1 MAVVQ
6 ISRIQVRRGKANAG
20 TGFPQLAS
28 GEFGWAIDS
37 QELFI
42 GNGSVAEGSPGVGN
56 TKILTAND
64 ISGQTNLL
72 ALIQYVYRAKDTTI
86 ITGADA
92 NNPVSRIIQ
101 DRFDDRVSTREF
113 GVTGDGTTD
122 DTVALQRAIDQL
134 FLNSSTKASAD
145 TSAGASARVVL
156 EIPAGIYK
164 ITSTIYVPSYATLR
178 GDGADKTIF
187 YFDPVTGYTGP
198 AIQFVNDTSTIGS
211 PDVISN
217 TQSTTQ
223 PRGIYLTG
231 VSIHSP
237 SGENTCLQLDSVRDS
252 LFENINLQGDWANT
266 FNASC
271 VGIALNATTTLV
283 TCEHNIFR
291 NIKFTG
297 FSYAVYAKN
306 DIRNNVFEDCY
317 VTDVRQ
323 GFMLGLG
330 ADGSTTGQ
338 VYGPRETTIIG
349 CKFFNV
355 KWHAVYVD
363 RGTGNTTRDCKF
375 VNVGCNGAGNTGA
388 EYPQVFYKTYGNSSQ
403 NDQSDRANDLATSNL
418 ATPYVPELGGH
429 GTYTSYGSKQITLG
443 QITSPVLAFRL
454 PCSTD
459 QYGLPIGSVSYSI
472 NYFYKST
479 SNSFTRA
486 GVITVSADIDNKKI
500 QISDEYNFAGAD
512 SSNTTALI
520 LDFSTY
526 FLDQDGAHYTG
537 AYGQTPSSIAINYSN
552 NLSGDAGYF
561 NYSYTASM

>member
-37 QELFI
+37 QELYI

-86 ITGADA
+86 ITGTDA
-92 NNPVSRIIQ
+92 NNPISRILQ
-101 DRFDDRVSTREF
+101 DRFDDRVSTKEF
-113 GVTGDGTTD
+113 GAIGDGTTD
-122 DTVALQRAIDQL
+122 DTVALQRAINQL

-145 TSAGASARVVL
+145 TAAGVSARVVL
-156 EIPAGIYK
+156 EIPAGIYR
-164 ITSTIYVPSYATLR
+164 ITSTLYVPSYATLR

-187 YFDPVTGYTGP
+187 YFDPAISYTGP
-198 AIQFVNDTSTIGS
+198 AIQFVNDASTIGNPNS
-211 PDVISN
+211 IAN

-223 PRGIYLTG
+223 PRGIYITG
-231 VSIHSP
+231 LSVHSP
-237 SGENTCLQLDSVRDS
+237 SGKNTCLQLDSVRDS
-252 LFENINLQGDWANT
+252 LFENLNLKGDWANVY
-266 FNASC
+266 NSAC
-271 VGIALNATTTLV
+271 VGVAMNATTTLV
-283 TCEHNIFR
+283 SCEHNIFR

-297 FSYAVYAKN
+297 FSYAVYAKY
-306 DIRNNVFEDCY
+306 DVRNNVFEDCY
-317 VTDVRQ
+317 VTDARQ
-323 GFMLGLG
+323 GFMLGQN
-330 ADGSTTGQ
+330 ANGSTTGQ
-338 VYGPRETTIIG
+338 VYGPRETAIIG
-349 CKFFNV
+349 CKFYNI

-375 VNVGCNGAGNTGA
+375 TNVGCNGAGNTGA
-388 EYPQVFYKTYGNSSQ
+388 EYPQVYYKTFGNSSQ
-403 NDQSDRANDLATSNL
+403 NDYSDRPADLSISNL
-418 ATPYVPELGGH
+418 AVPYVPELGGH
-429 GTYTSYGSKQITLG
+429 GSYTSYGTQQITLG

-454 PCSTD
+454 PVSTD
-459 QYGLPIGSVSYSI
+459 QYGGPIGSISYNI

-500 QISDEYNFAGAD
+500 QISDEYNFAGND
-512 SSNTTALI
+512 VSNTTALI

-526 FLDQDGAHYTG
+526 FLDQDGVQYTG